1 MTNPLVN
8 AFFLGRA
15 TAEVLAEELEHG
27 LTDVMSNVGKF
38 DAEQR
43 ERLRQFTQQVVT
55 RAEAEASSATQTHS
69 SGSHAST
76 ASTANHSDVQE
87 IIDEL
92 RAEIAQ
98 LRAALQDYR
107 QKLGA

>member
-43 ERLRQFTQQVVT
+43 ERLRQFTQQVME
-55 RAEAEASSATQTHS
+55 RAEAEASSASQTHPS
-69 SGSHAST
+69 RAT
-76 ASTANHSDVQE
+76 AAPPAGAQSDLQE

-107 QKLGA
+107 QKSGS

>member
-43 ERLRQFTQQVVT
+43 ERLRQFTQQVIA
-55 RAEAEASSATQTHS
+55 RAEAESSTAAVQTHS
-69 SGSHAST
+69 ATHSST
-76 ASTANHSDVQE
+76 VNDSDVQE

-107 QKLGA
+107 QKTGI

>member
-15 TAEVLAEELEHG
+15 TAEVLSEELEHG
-27 LTDVMSNVGKF
+27 VTNLMGKAGRF

-43 ERLRQFTQQVVT
+43 ERLRNLTQT
-55 RAEAEASSATQTHS
+55 IMERAEHESSSASQTRPAAAP
-69 SGSHAST
+69 G
-76 ASTANHSDVQE
+76 NDVQE

-98 LRAALQDYR
+98 LRSALQTYR
-107 QKLGA
+107 QDKGI